1 MLAKP
6 LRVGAIRV
14 RVWAENALALLLFF
28 FSCKDK
34 RQLSHLVNVGC
45 CNDGL
50 FALKLTSLSLSQS
63 SVEWSVEWEW
73 NHVVVG
79 DLRFKIFSFIS

>member
-14 RVWAENALALLLFF
+14 RVWAENALAVLFF
-28 FSCKDK
+28 YKDK
-34 RQLSHLVNVGC
+34 SSEQLSHLVNVGC

-50 FALKLTSLSLSQS
+50 FALKLTFLSL
-63 SVEWSVEWEW
+63 WSA
-73 NHVVVG
+73 
-79 DLRFKIFSFIS
+79 

>member
-14 RVWAENALALLLFF
+14 SVWAENALAVLLFF
-28 FSCKDK
+28 SYKDK
-34 RQLSHLVNVGC
+34 SSEQLSHLVNVGC

-50 FALKLTSLSLSQS
+50 FALKLTSLSLSL
-63 SVEWSVEWEW
+63 WSA
-73 NHVVVG
+73 
-79 DLRFKIFSFIS
+79 